1 MKKILALLL
10 VMMLV
15 FSLAACGNDE
25 SPSGSDNPSTSNQEQ
40 TDNTDNSGN
49 GDSTESNE
57 GGNKTPE
64 YEDDVYTAEEF
75 LGVYGFKKEDITPN
89 HLISFSDATMDGK
102 KKPGEALSSGYIV
115 ITVDKEATTADD
127 YNAWFDALYSAM
139 TELSEDGKLYKN
151 SMEDKAATPL
161 SELREQSWWA
171 SMPGSSCSIIT
182 NIKEGTARLTLS
194 YRYDIETGEYK
205 IGITLSKLN

>member
-1 MKKILALLL
+1 MKKILTLLL
-10 VMMLV
+10 VGLLTFALV
-15 FSLAACGNDE
+15 SCGGIDTPYGNDD
-25 SPSGSDNPSTSNQEQ
+25 SGTSNQEQ
-40 TDNTDNSGN
+40 TDNTDNSGDTTEN
-49 GDSTESNE
+49 GD
-57 GGNKTPE
+57 GGGKTPE
-64 YEDDVYTAEEF
+64 YEDNVYTAEEF
-75 LGVYGFKKEDITPN
+75 LSVYGFNKEDIIPN

-115 ITVDKEATTADD
+115 ITVDKDKTTADD
-127 YNAWFDALYSAM
+127 YNAWFESLYSAM

-182 NIKEGTARLTLS
+182 IIKEGTARLTLS
-194 YRYDIETGEYK
+194 YRYDMELGEYQL
-205 IGITLSKLN
+205 GITLSKLS

>member
-25 SPSGSDNPSTSNQEQ
+25 TPSGSDNPGTSNQEQ

-49 GDSTESNE
+49 GDSTGNNE
-57 GGNKTPE
+57 GGEETPE
-64 YEDDVYTAEEF
+64 YEDDIYTAEEF

-89 HLISFSDATMDGK
+89 HLVSFSDATMDGK

-115 ITVDKEATTADD
+115 ITVDKDATTADD
-127 YNAWFDALYSAM
+127 YNAWFEALYSAM

-151 SMEDKAATPL
+151 YMEDKEATPL

-171 SMPGSSCSIIT
+171 SMPGSGCSIIT
-182 NIKEGTARLTLS
+182 KIKEGTARLTLS
-194 YRYDIETGEYK
+194 YRYDIETGEYQL
-205 IGITLSKLN
+205 GIALSKLD